1 MKGTMR
7 SGIVV
12 SRQDSMAKMEP
23 TSEECPTWAEK
34 VRKIFYTKKFL
45 EFLSNLRDHGPDDN
59 VLEPAE
65 GAKQAG

>member
-34 VRKIFYTKKFL
+34 VRKKIYTENFICIF
-45 EFLSNLRDHGPDDN
+45 
-59 VLEPAE
+59 
-65 GAKQAG
+65 